1 MPDKKDIRKLIEA
14 AQSWAGWRVEQRSK
28 GWFLYPPDKA
38 LSPIC
43 IHNTPS
49 DHRAW
54 QNTLSRLR
62 RAGAPV

>member
-1 MPDKKDIRKLIEA
+1 MPDKKEIKRLIEQA
-14 AQSWAGWRVEQRSK
+14 RTWAGWRVEARTK

-38 LSPIC
+38 LPPIAV
-43 IHNTPS
+43 HNTPS